1 MGGPRLLVVLD
12 REAYHG
18 SPLGLAELKS
28 QFMKRSYPPVLVGPR
43 RRRLPFLDL
52 LLACLLLLLLLPSTS
67 SADVT
72 ASLDKSAVSLGETVQ
87 LTLQSDDRSDAHPD
101 LAGLAT
107 DFEIIDRRSSDSISV
122 INGQRSER
130 HSLIL
135 QLRPR
140 HAGEL
145 EIPPIEV
152 GDKTTRA
159 LQLSVTPALS
169 GSAEPEPAL
178 TFRPT
183 PGTEASAPGPTALLE
198 AELEPDEGH
207 VGQQLVL
214 TAKVYTD
221 GAVRGSRLLNPRVPD
236 ADVLPLGED
245 RYQAER
251 DGRSYDVYERR
262 YAIFPHRP
270 GQLEID
276 PLVFEAWAPSSKG
289 TGGGPSFAAPG
300 RQQVRALSRTLIADL
315 KPIPDGADADTWLP
329 ARNLT
334 LTETGPTAYHAYPGQ
349 RIERQIHLR
358 AEGVMSRNLP
368 ELRLQVPYQL
378 SLQHQAPRL
387 WDERRPEGL
396 IGNRRET
403 LVVTAR
409 DPGHYKLPSLSL
421 RWWDT
426 SSGRWATAT
435 LPERDLQVSAAPTG
449 DSRKPLPEVSVP
461 SRSAQSQAPS
471 TPAEAPTEA
480 PATPGVT
487 EHGLVS
493 PLTSV
498 GIWIAALLA
507 LAWIATMAAWWR
519 DRNRPVQTRPL
530 QVATPPP
537 PPRDEVTDPIERAVE
552 RVRAAY
558 QAGDASAARE
568 ALLGWAG
575 LALPEQTPS
584 NLARLAQRCQPPL
597 RDQILML
604 ERAFFSPVPV
614 PWDKQ
619 PIWEEL
625 EGFEPSPPEEPASFR
640 RGKPIRRRSANPDTD
655 QS

>member
-1 MGGPRLLVVLD
+1 
-12 REAYHG
+12 
-18 SPLGLAELKS
+18 
-28 QFMKRSYPPVLVGPR
+28 MKCPYPPVLVGPR
-43 RRRLPFLDL
+43 HRCLPSHEL
-52 LLACLLLLLLLPSTS
+52 LLACLLLLLLPSTS

-87 LTLQSDDRSDAHPD
+87 LTLQSDDQSDARPD
-101 LAGLAT
+101 LAGLAP

-169 GSAEPEPAL
+169 ESTETEPEL

-221 GAVRGSRLLNPRVPD
+221 GAVRGARLLAPRVPD

-262 YAIFPHRP
+262 YAIFPRRP

-276 PLVFEAWAPSSKG
+276 PLEFEGWAPSGKG
-289 TGGGPSFAAPG
+289 TGGGPSYAAPG

-315 KPIPDGADADTWLP
+315 EPIPDGADASTWLP
-329 ARNLT
+329 ARSLT
-334 LTETGPTAYHAYPGQ
+334 LTETGPAASHAYPGQ

-358 AEGVMSRNLP
+358 AEGVLSRNLP
-368 ELRLQVPYQL
+368 ELQLQAPYQL
-378 SLQHQAPRL
+378 SMQRQAPRL
-387 WDERRPEGL
+387 WDERRPEGV

-409 DPGHYKLPSLSL
+409 DPGDYKLPSLSL

-426 SSGRWATAT
+426 TNGRWATAT
-435 LPERDLQVSAAPTG
+435 LPERDLLVAAAPTG
-449 DSRKPLPEVSVP
+449 DSRQPLPEVSVP
-461 SRSAQSQAPS
+461 SRSAQSPAPS

-480 PATPGVT
+480 PATPGGT

-493 PLTSV
+493 PLTSA

-519 DRNRPVQTRPL
+519 DRNRPVQTRRLP
-530 QVATPPP
+530 VAAPPP
-537 PPRDEVTDPIERAVE
+537 PPKTQETDPIERAVKM
-552 RVRAAY
+552 VRAAY
-558 QAGDASAARE
+558 QAGDAGAARE

-575 LALPEQTPS
+575 LALPEETPS
-584 NLARLAQRCQPPL
+584 NLARLAQRCPPPL

-625 EGFEPSPPEEPASFR
+625 EGFEPAPPEEPASFR
-640 RGKPIRRRSANPDTD
+640 RGKPIRRRSANPDAE
-655 QS
+655 